1 MFKIL
6 LTDLK
11 SWRENKVKEFLFGNQ
26 RKFQKV
32 RETEKRQ
39 NKVSSKDSKISRE
52 FTSSQNFCEQKVV
65 NDVKDISYRILAI
78 LR

>member
-1 MFKIL
+1 MFKIF
-6 LTDLK
+6 TDLK

-26 RKFQKV
+26 QKFQKV
-32 RETEKRQ
+32 RETEKSQ
-39 NKVSSKDSKISRE
+39 NKVSSKDSKITRE

-78 LR
+78 RR

>member
-1 MFKIL
+1 MFKIF
-6 LTDLK
+6 TDLK
-11 SWRENKVKEFLFGNQ
+11 SWRKNKVKEFLFGNQ
-26 RKFQKV
+26 QKFQKV
-32 RETEKRQ
+32 RETEKSQ
-39 NKVSSKDSKISRE
+39 NKVSSKDSKITRE

>member
-1 MFKIL
+1 MFKIF
-6 LTDLK
+6 TDLK

-26 RKFQKV
+26 QKFQKV
-32 RETEKRQ
+32 RETEKSQ

-65 NDVKDISYRILAI
+65 NDVKDISYRIFAI

>member
-1 MFKIL
+1 MFKIF
-6 LTDLK
+6 TDLK

-32 RETEKRQ
+32 RETEKSQ
-39 NKVSSKDSKISRE
+39 NKVSSKDSKITRE

>member
-1 MFKIL
+1 MFKIF
-6 LTDLK
+6 TDLK
-11 SWRENKVKEFLFGNQ
+11 YWRENKVKEFLFGNQ

-32 RETEKRQ
+32 RETEKSQ
-39 NKVSSKDSKISRE
+39 NKVSSKDSKITRE

>member
-1 MFKIL
+1 M
-6 LTDLK
+6 
-11 SWRENKVKEFLFGNQ
+11 KEFLFGNQ
-26 RKFQKV
+26 QKFQKV
-32 RETEKRQ
+32 RETEKSQ
-39 NKVSSKDSKISRE
+39 NKVSSKKITRE

>member
-1 MFKIL
+1 MFKIF
-6 LTDLK
+6 TDLK

-26 RKFQKV
+26 QKFQKV
-32 RETEKRQ
+32 RETEKSQ

>member
-1 MFKIL
+1 MFKIF
-6 LTDLK
+6 TDLK

-26 RKFQKV
+26 QKFQKV
-32 RETEKRQ
+32 RETEKSQ
-39 NKVSSKDSKISRE
+39 NKVSSKDSKITRE

-65 NDVKDISYRILAI
+65 NDVKDISYRIFAI

>member
-1 MFKIL
+1 M
-6 LTDLK
+6 
-11 SWRENKVKEFLFGNQ
+11 KEFLFGNQ
-26 RKFQKV
+26 QKFQKV

-39 NKVSSKDSKISRE
+39 NKVSSKDSKITRE

>member
-1 MFKIL
+1 MFKIF
-6 LTDLK
+6 TDLK

-26 RKFQKV
+26 QKFQKV
-32 RETEKRQ
+32 RETEKSQ
-39 NKVSSKDSKISRE
+39 NKVSSKDSKITRE